1 MHSGTGQNHTQVL
14 PRRLNYVMSDT
25 AMMGMLLSALAQA
38 ESGVSRQLTDMMG
51 MAEIFSAA
59 EALGF
64 TVPHAELNLSDMS
77 PAGFEMHEVNRLHDQ
92 MTLAL
97 IELHGQ
103 IEQDA
108 NHDLNEQIWR
118 YLSAMHDRP
127 RSRFSWVS
135 RRSESLALCN

>member
-1 MHSGTGQNHTQVL
+1 MIPHVRDAIQALSQKILTQVL
-14 PRRLNYVMSDT
+14 PQVGSNYVMSDT
-25 AMMGMLLSALAQA
+25 AMIGMLLSALAQEA
-38 ESGVSRQLTDMMG
+38 ESGVSRRLTDMMG
-51 MAEIFSAA
+51 MAEIFGAA

-77 PAGFEMHEVNRLHDQ
+77 PAGFEMHEVNRMHDQ

-108 NHDLNEQIWR
+108 NHEDLNEQIWR
-118 YLSAMHDRP
+118 YLSAMHDRHA
-127 RSRFSWVS
+127 
-135 RRSESLALCN
+135 LAI